1 MDNQPSTPIL
11 EENPHAWLDT
21 VDAMPREELIG
32 EIAKYRGLLRN
43 RERLLADLKQ
53 RDGRMWTKWGELADN
68 RINDPML
75 ANDVD
80 CVCSELD
87 EAFRILVDFVIS
99 KVQYE

>member
-1 MDNQPSTPIL
+1 MTESDSTIL

-53 RDGRMWTKWGELADN
+53 RDRRMWTKWGELADN

-87 EAFRILVDFVIS
+87 EAFYILVDFVIS
-99 KVQYE
+99 KVQHA